1 MKRILRLTAS
11 VIFLAAGLT
20 STSVSA
26 QSADKVKVFMQ
37 PESYVGSTVQYG
49 NNTSAGHYAQADDA
63 KIYYE
68 VYGEGSPI
76 IVLHGGG
83 VGCTYEMGQFIDSL
97 SQTSKV
103 IAISTRGHGRSE
115 IGANPV
121 SVEQRA
127 NDL

>member
-1 MKRILRLTAS
+1 MKQLLSLKSIALVVAMGIVST
-11 VIFLAAGLT
+11 FAA
-20 STSVSA
+20 A

-37 PESYVGSTVQYG
+37 PTSYVGSSVQYG

-97 SQTSKV
+97 SQTNKV

-115 IGANPV
+115 IGTKPV
-121 SVEQRA
+121 SVIFC
-127 NDL
+127 D